1 MSKSDKHY
9 EVGYG
14 RPPASSQFK
23 AGQSGNPKGRPKG
36 AKNLSTLLREE
47 LDRKVTVTLD
57 GRPRQLTKARVAVIQ
72 QVDKAAKGDS
82 KAFTVL
88 MKLDGTNEGPG
99 AVKGADHRE
108 SEIPLSA
115 YDSIVAHHLAELS
128 GGGS

>member
-1 MSKSDKHY
+1 MFKSDKDY

-88 MKLDGTNEGPG
+88 MKLDGANEGPG
-99 AVKGADHRE
+99 AITGADHRE
-108 SEIPLSA
+108 SEIPPSA

-128 GGGS
+128 GGAS